1 MAFALALSVSASV
14 GVGIVSLA
22 RITYGMATRRVLPA
36 ILGKVNHRFSTPAIA
51 SIVMGVILIAITWV
65 YLLST
70 SVANLFTT
78 LISVDGLLYA
88 AFYILTAFAVIAYY
102 RHRIV
107 SNAWDALLAGILPV
121 AAAGFLIW
129 IIVKTLQTLPASRT
143 LVADRHPRSGDS
155 RDARRALR
163 LRSPFFRIP
172 AESALKEP

>member
-1 MAFALALSVSASV
+1 MRLRLVAQ
-14 GVGIVSLA
+14 
-22 RITYGMATRRVLPA
+22 
-36 ILGKVNHRFSTPAIA
+36 
-51 SIVMGVILIAITWV
+51 V

-129 IIVKTLQTLPASRT
+129 IIVKTLQTLPASGRWSLIGIVAAGILVM
-143 LVADRHPRSGDS
+143 LVARYV
-155 RDARRALR
+155 
-163 LRSPFFRIP
+163 LRSPFFQISR
-172 AESALKEP
+172 ESASREP